1 MKNESNARENLRPYM
16 ADMSAV
22 ITHILEAVE
31 RQKNDDDFKQI
42 PQALQVVT
50 QLDTVLKSQ
59 AQTLE
64 SHLEKFPAGGVA
76 GAVKSTVTGVL
87 GAVAGLYD
95 KVRSETASRGLRDDY
110 TALNLAAISYTML
123 HTSALALG
131 DSATADLA
139 LRGLKEITPL
149 VMQLTEA
156 VPHAVVRELT
166 EKGKSADAADAAI
179 VKQAIK
185 STQEAWSVQTPA
197 HAKDTA

>member
-1 MKNESNARENLRPYM
+1 MKNEKNDTREDLRPYV

-22 ITHILEAVE
+22 ITHIQQAVE
-31 RQKNDDDFKQI
+31 RQKNDDDFKRI
-42 PQALQVVT
+42 PQALSIVT

-59 AQTLE
+59 MQTLA
-64 SHLEKFPAGGVA
+64 SHLEKFPGGGMA

-87 GAVAGLYD
+87 GTVAGLYD

-131 DSATADLA
+131 ESSTADLA
-139 LRGLKEITPL
+139 LRGLKDLTPL
-149 VMQLTEA
+149 IMQLNEA

-166 EKGKSADAADAAI
+166 ADGKTSDATI
-179 VKQAIK
+179 VERAIK
-185 STQEAWSVQTPA
+185 ATQEAWSTPVPA
-197 HAKDTA
+197 HV